1 MNELLDKIQAS
12 GGTIEVIDGD
22 LRIRVPKG
30 LLSDQDKVVLV
41 ERRDQVI
48 RLLEARNTVQE
59 LYVSTKYPT
68 LCEQNMGWDQAVEPI
83 PCSKC
88 GEIMAWWDILGGRHC
103 SMCEAS
109 GLQRSVELIET
120 ASRLRRRS
128 RGSTFLGGRRAKTV
142 VPPRVFGHDP
152 E

>member
-48 RLLEARNTVQE
+48 RLLEARNTVQKPCIWTE
-59 LYVSTKYPT
+59 YPT

-83 PCSKC
+83 PCSIC

-103 SMCEAS
+103 MICEAA
-109 GLQRSVELIET
+109 GLERSVELIQ
-120 ASRLRRRS
+120 AAARLKG
-128 RGSTFLGGRRAKTV
+128 RGSKSRMRTAGRPLCQGGVYRRL
-142 VPPRVFGHDP
+142 P